1 MMKRLLITTALI
13 TVVTTSGF
21 AQSQNSNSTEMHGIF
36 NEAAKPAPTAGRYL
50 KAERGQILTSGLI
63 GQKVYTGPQDD
74 AVSIGG
80 VKDVVLDTNGMA
92 QAAIVGV
99 GGFLGIGEKDVAV
112 VLNDLNW
119 ADRAD
124 GSRWLVITTSKE
136 ELEKA
141 PAFDKAALAGEGV
154 SAEFAKPALQ
164 PAKPVPEATTSV
176 RDGLKAVPA
185 TAVSAEKLIGTTV
198 YGSDEETLGTVG
210 DALMTPDGQVE
221 AFVVD
226 VGGFL
231 GLGKKPIAIS
241 IENLDLLAGKDG
253 KIAVYTPFTK
263 QQLEAH
269 PAYTEEAYKADS
281 EKILLRGS
289 AE

>member
-1 MMKRLLITTALI
+1 MMKHLLITTALM
-13 TVVTTSGF
+13 TVLTTSGF
-21 AQSQNSNSTEMHGIF
+21 AQTKEIGTTHGVF
-36 NEAAKPAPTAGRYL
+36 DVTVKTSADGERYL
-50 KAERGQILTSGLI
+50 QSEPGQILASGLI
-63 GQKVYTGPQDD
+63 GQSVYNGAQDD
-74 AVSIGG
+74 AVSIGA
-80 VKDVVLDTNGMA
+80 VKDLVLDTDGVA
-92 QAAIVGV
+92 VAAIVGV
-99 GGFLGIGEKDVAV
+99 GGFVGIGEKDVAV
-112 VLNDLNW
+112 GLSDLTW
-119 ADRAD
+119 TDRAD
-124 GSRWLVITTSKE
+124 GKRWLVIATSKE

-141 PAFDKAALAGEGV
+141 PAFDKAALLGEGV
-154 SAEFAKPALQ
+154 SAER
-164 PAKPVPEATTSV
+164 AKPVPESSKPLPEAKVTTH
-176 RDGLKAVPA
+176 DGLKAVPA

-198 YGSDEETLGTVG
+198 YGSEEETLGTVG

-241 IENLDLLAGKDG
+241 IENLDLLSSKDG

-263 QQLEAH
+263 EQLTAH
-269 PAYTEEAYKADS
+269 PAYSEEAYKADS